1 MEENRDSRP
10 ARVSA
15 KAASF
20 SESVIREMTRLAAR
34 HSALNLAQGFP
45 NFAAPQE
52 IKDAACRAIQQ
63 DINQYAVT
71 WGSPRLRQALA
82 EKYRRFYDWDVDPDR
97 HITVACG
104 ATECMI
110 AAILAVVDPGQKVMV
125 IEPFYENYGPDTI
138 LAGAAPVY
146 ISLDP
151 QRDWALDFEEMES
164 VLKRESDSGAAVRAL
179 ILNTPHNPTGKVFSR
194 QELER
199 IAQLACQYDFYVITD
214 EIYEHIVY
222 DGHQHFPIA
231 LMEGMAD
238 RTITVSGM
246 SKSYSVTG
254 WRIGTIIAAPDLS
267 DAIRK
272 VHDFLTV
279 GAAAPLQEAG
289 VAAMNLPD
297 AYYRQLADDYRQRRD
312 YLLPALEEAGFR
324 FRTPYGAY
332 YVMTDISA
340 ITEQDDVSFVRRMI
354 TEFRL
359 AAVPGSSFFHHKP
372 LGSRYVRFAFCKTL
386 DLLAEA
392 AERIAKI
399 GASR

>member
-1 MEENRDSRP
+1 M
-10 ARVSA
+10 SA

-20 SESVIREMTRLAAR
+20 TESVIREMTRLAAR

-52 IKDAACRAIQQ
+52 IKDAACHAIQQ

-71 WGSPRLRQALA
+71 WGAPRFRRALA
-82 EKYRRFYDWDVDPDR
+82 EKYRRFYDWDIDPDR

-110 AAILAVVDPGQKVMV
+110 AAILAVVDPGQKVLI

-138 LAGAAPVY
+138 LAGSTPVY
-146 ISLDP
+146 LSLDP
-151 QRDWALDFEEMES
+151 QRGWSLDFEEMES
-164 VLKRESDSGAAVRAL
+164 VLRREAAEGEGVRAL

-194 QELER
+194 HELER
-199 IAQLACQYDFYVITD
+199 IAQLACEYDFYVLTD

-222 DGHQHFPIA
+222 DGHEHLPIA
-231 LMEGMAD
+231 LMDGMAQ
-238 RTITVSGM
+238 RTITISGM

-254 WRIGTIIAAPDLS
+254 WRVGTIIAPQDLS
-267 DAIRK
+267 GAIRK

-297 AYYRQLADDYRQRRD
+297 SYYQQLATDYRERRD
-312 YLLPALEEAGFR
+312 YLLPALRQAGFR
-324 FRTPYGAY
+324 FEVPEGAY
-332 YVMTDISA
+332 YVMTDISGLSDL
-340 ITEQDDVSFVRRMI
+340 EDVAFVRRMI
-354 TEFRL
+354 TEFQL
-359 AAVPGSSFFHHKP
+359 AAVPGSSFFHDKSQ
-372 LGSRYVRFAFCKTL
+372 GRRYVRFAFCKTL
-386 DLLAEA
+386 DLLEEA
-392 AERIAKI
+392 SRRIAKI
-399 GASR
+399 GASG

>member
-1 MEENRDSRP
+1 MEKNRDSRP

-52 IKDAACRAIQQ
+52 LKDAACHAIQQ

-138 LAGAAPVY
+138 LAGSTPVY

-151 QRDWALDFEEMES
+151 RDDWALDLEEMES
-164 VLKRESDSGAAVRAL
+164 LLKRESDSGAPVRAL

-194 QELER
+194 QELQG

-231 LMEGMAD
+231 LMKGMAD
-238 RTITVSGM
+238 RTITISGM
-246 SKSYSVTG
+246 SKS
-254 WRIGTIIAAPDLS
+254 
-267 DAIRK
+267 
-272 VHDFLTV
+272 
-279 GAAAPLQEAG
+279 
-289 VAAMNLPD
+289 
-297 AYYRQLADDYRQRRD
+297 
-312 YLLPALEEAGFR
+312 
-324 FRTPYGAY
+324 
-332 YVMTDISA
+332 
-340 ITEQDDVSFVRRMI
+340 
-354 TEFRL
+354 
-359 AAVPGSSFFHHKP
+359 
-372 LGSRYVRFAFCKTL
+372 
-386 DLLAEA
+386 
-392 AERIAKI
+392 
-399 GASR
+399 